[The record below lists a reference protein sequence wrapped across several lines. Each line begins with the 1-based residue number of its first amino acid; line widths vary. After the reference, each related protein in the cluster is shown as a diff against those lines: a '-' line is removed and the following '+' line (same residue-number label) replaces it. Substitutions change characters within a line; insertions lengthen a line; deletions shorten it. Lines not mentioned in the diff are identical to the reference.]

1 MNLFNIGK
9 KYPTSKNITGFIEIY
24 EFYFNQLKEK
34 DINILEIGIDNG
46 DSLRLWRDYFT
57 RANICGLDIDKK
69 KFSINDVEIFCGDQ
83 SDIEFLSTIVKKYKK
98 FDIIIDDGS
107 HISKH
112 IIDSFN
118 YLFDYLNDEGL
129 YVIEDLQTSYFP
141 RFGGSRINL
150 NKKNTSMNFIKS
162 LTDSINYEQN
172 DKPFF
177 KKKKFDGKIKSIH
190 FHQNITFIKKG
201 LSINYFYKDCNKTTF
216 LDKIKKLTSLI
227 F

>member
-177 KKKKFDGKIKSIH
+177 KKKNLMEKL
-190 FHQNITFIKKG
+190 NLYTFIKILH
-201 LSINYFYKDCNKTTF
+201 LS
-216 LDKIKKLTSLI
+216 KKV
-227 F
+227 